1 MAKTG
6 YTRDNIVNNIKLLD
20 VRVRNLTEEQIDAV
34 IDMAYAELSIVSPE
48 LFSNE
53 EIINLDEYYDTSEM
67 KATFDVEEDATEIY
81 DVYTTIEG
89 EDTLKDTCTEVVQ
102 GIGICRNKDVAYLDN
117 RYVGRFHID
126 LGAES
131 ALDTVYDNLIAKYYF
146 TPSATT
152 EIVYMSKQVFRS
164 FQDAIGI
171 AVNYFVKDI
180 EGEAQKRASLL
191 RTSSGIQNA
200 PEDIPD
206 MPQSIFGG
214 LYYGN

>member
-6 YTRDNIVNNIKLLD
+6 YTRDTIINNIKFLD
-20 VRVRNLTEEQIDAV
+20 VRAKNLTDEQIDAV
-34 IDMAYAELSIVSPE
+34 INMAYAELSITSRE

-53 EIINLDEYYDTSEM
+53 EIVNLDAYYDTSEM
-67 KATFDVEEDATEIY
+67 KATFDVEEDALEIY
-81 DVYTTIEG
+81 DLYTTIEG
-89 EDTLKDTCTEVVQ
+89 DDRLKDTCEEVVQ
-102 GIGICRNKDVAYLDN
+102 GIGINRNNNLAFRDN
-117 RYVGRFHID
+117 RYIGRFHID
-126 LGAES
+126 LEAE
-131 ALDTVYDNLIAKYYF
+131 DTIYDNLIAKYYF

-164 FQDAIGI
+164 FQDALGI

-191 RTSSGIQNA
+191 RTSSGIQDA

-206 MPQSIFGG
+206 MRPAMFGG